1 MQRLL
6 FERFAEE
13 ENVKVNN
20 SMALLNQVQ
29 ICNRENLDLAL
40 QDPSTLTILWRPSA
54 QQSPWKDSQILA
66 KLDGTY
72 LSHTYVAVF
81 GENQ

>member
-13 ENVKVNN
+13 ENVKVYN

-40 QDPSTLTILWRPSA
+40 QDPSTLTIL
-54 QQSPWKDSQILA
+54 
-66 KLDGTY
+66 
-72 LSHTYVAVF
+72 
-81 GENQ
+81 